1 MSKALLSAGVVRGL
15 AVAVPR
21 FGSLPGADELRAA
34 VLLCAAGSTEVCVW
48 TFLRECVAL
57 YVPFFCECVSLHVPQ
72 CCCVR
77 QEARRYV
84 CVRFYVNVLLCMCHF
99 YVNVF
104 LCMCRSAAVC
114 GRKHAGMFSDVFT

>member
-1 MSKALLSAGVVRGL
+1 MVTFYLKHAPGGFNVSKALLSAGVVRGL

-57 YVPFFCECVSLHVPQ
+57 YVPF
-72 CCCVR
+72 
-77 QEARRYV
+77 
-84 CVRFYVNVLLCMCHF
+84 YVNVLLCMCPF
-99 YVNVF
+99 
-104 LCMCRSAAVC
+104 M
-114 GRKHAGMFSDVFT
+114 